1 MTTTLIL
8 AVVKLACPFTD
19 GAVLQQGMK
28 VPVWGTAAAGEQVTV
43 TFAGQAKT
51 ATAGADGKWRVDLD
65 PMTACR
71 EGRDLTVSSI
81 GQSNNPNNRTI
92 TDVLVGEVWLASG
105 QSNMGIPWWGDSPR
119 ARDRYGR
126 QYGQIVNRPLLRFAY
141 LGNNWSDSPRT
152 DESVTWRKA
161 TPDYL
166 INGGFSAVGA
176 WYGIFLQQALDIP
189 VGIVGAYVGATDIE
203 TWIPDCRTPPP
214 PDRKDRDGQKPSQY
228 HNGKV
233 APILPYAMRGAI
245 WYQGESNTAKTE
257 IPKYA
262 DRMRDLL
269 NGWKRVF
276 ENPKFR
282 LYFCQLCP
290 WGSPL
295 VPLMQEA
302 QEKFARSESDAGMA
316 VLCDVGNLHDIHPN
330 DKETPGLRL
339 ALLALKRD
347 YGYADIIADSP
358 TLRSWTVEDGRFKM
372 TFDGVKAWYVYDPDW
387 RHHWDPAKASPEYG
401 FEVAGADGKWVKA
414 QIGNFLRLPNVKHVE
429 YRGQITNEV
438 LEVFSP
444 EVKEPKA
451 LRYLH
456 SSPWRGYLTNEA
468 GLPVGAFHIGDL
480 DIEEI
485 AKRKAA
491 EGTMKPIA
499 DY

>member
-1 MTTTLIL
+1 MMISLLLT
-8 AVVKLACPFTD
+8 AVRLSAPFAD
-19 GAVLQQGMK
+19 GAVLQREMK
-28 VPVWGTAAAGEQVTV
+28 VPVWGTAGAGESVRV
-43 TFAGQAKT
+43 TFAGQEKT
-51 ATAGADGKWRVDLD
+51 AVADADGKWRVNLD
-65 PMTACR
+65 PMPACR
-71 EGRDLTVSSI
+71 TGRDLTVSAI
-81 GQSNNPNNRTI
+81 DQSNNPNSRTI
-92 TDVLVGEVWLASG
+92 KDVLVGEVWLCAG
-105 QSNMGIPWWGDSPR
+105 QSNMGIPWWSDSPR

-166 INGGFSAVGA
+166 VNGGFSAVGA
-176 WYGIFLQQALDIP
+176 WYGIFLQQTLDIP
-189 VGIVGAYVGATDIE
+189 VGVIGAYVGATDIE
-203 TWIPDCRTPPP
+203 TWIPDCRTPAP
-214 PDRKDRDGQKPSQY
+214 PDRMDRNGQKPSQY

-245 WYQGESNTAKTE
+245 WYQGESNTAKAE

-262 DRMRDLL
+262 GKMRDLL

-276 ENPKFR
+276 ENPRFK

-302 QEKFARSESDAGMA
+302 QEEFARSEPDAGMA

-347 YGYADIIADSP
+347 YGFAGILADSP
-358 TLRSWTVEDGRFKM
+358 TLRSWKVEDGRFKM
-372 TFDGVKAWYVYDPDW
+372 TFDDVKKWYVYDPDW
-387 RHHWDPAKASPEYG
+387 RHMRDPKKSVEYG

-414 QIGNFLRLPNVKHVE
+414 EIGNFQKVPDRACE

-438 LEVFSP
+438 LEVFAP

-456 SSPWRGYLTNEA
+456 SAPWRGYLTNEA
-468 GLPVGAFHIGDL
+468 GLPVGAFHIGGDVAG
-480 DIEEI
+480 DA
-485 AKRKAA
+485 AKKKAA
-491 EGTMKPIA
+491 DGTMKPIA